1 MRMTNSKH
9 PEGLGIS
16 EEVQNFYERY
26 PYPRPVDDL
35 GNYGRV
41 WNDPQKRMAE
51 FHLFWPNRSY
61 GEGFSILVAGCGTS
75 QAAKYAMRWPEAEVV
90 GIDFSTTSLRSTED
104 LKRKYDLKNLHVQQL
119 TVERAGELE
128 KRFDQIICTGVLHH
142 LADPD
147 AGLSALRNVLKPDGA
162 MHLMVYAPYG
172 RTGIYMLQEFCR
184 RLGISAS
191 DDAIRDLVAALSVLP
206 TGHPLETILR
216 TAPDFGN
223 EAELA
228 DALLHPQDRSY
239 SVPQF
244 FDFLGRA
251 ELTFGRWTRQAPYS
265 SRCGVI
271 ASLPQA
277 ERLAE
282 LPLEELYAAV
292 ELFRGT
298 MVRHSAV
305 VYRDEGHAA
314 FQKIDFSGTEW
325 LEYVPIRVPDTICV
339 LDRLPP
345 GAAAVLINRA
355 HTFRDLFLPIT
366 APQKRLFDLIDG
378 RLSIGKIV
386 QAASASSERAAN
398 VEAACK
404 FFEQLWW
411 QDQVVFDTSR
421 SK

>member
-1 MRMTNSKH
+1 
-9 PEGLGIS
+9 
-16 EEVQNFYERY
+16 
-26 PYPRPVDDL
+26 
-35 GNYGRV
+35 
-41 WNDPQKRMAE
+41 
-51 FHLFWPNRSY
+51 
-61 GEGFSILVAGCGTS
+61 
-75 QAAKYAMRWPEAEVV
+75 
-90 GIDFSTTSLRSTED
+90 
-104 LKRKYDLKNLHVQQL
+104 
-119 TVERAGELE
+119 
-128 KRFDQIICTGVLHH
+128 
-142 LADPD
+142 
-147 AGLSALRNVLKPDGA
+147 
-162 MHLMVYAPYG
+162 
-172 RTGIYMLQEFCR
+172 MLQEFCR

-191 DDAIRDLVAALSVLP
+191 DDAIRDLVAALRGLP

-228 DALLHPQDRSY
+228 DALLHPQDRAY

-305 VYRDEGHAA
+305 VYRDEGSAA

-325 LEYVPIRVPDTICV
+325 LEYVPIRIPDTICV
-339 LDRLPP
+339 LERLPR
-345 GAAAVLINRA
+345 GAAGVLINRA

-366 APQKRLFDLIDG
+366 ALQKRLFDVVDG

-386 QAASASSERAAN
+386 QAASASSERAEN

-421 SK
+421 HQ